1 MNRISGKVMFPYLLA
16 ASLSGH
22 AVQAAYQPHDWG
34 RVNMQGSIIDSA
46 CAIATESQEQVIDMD
61 VVPVA
66 DILRTGWGNTY
77 PLSIEL
83 INCTLTPPKGEV
95 ENSRQFQMTFDG
107 EADGKLF
114 GIGGEA
120 KGIALQISDE
130 RGNIATPGNPLPVG
144 NNLYS
149 GMRLNYHLR
158 IVSNSRPLH
167 AGVYS
172 TALRFRLDYY

>member
-1 MNRISGKVMFPYLLA
+1 MVRFSGKVLFPCLLA

-83 INCTLTPPKGEV
+83 INCTLTPPKG
-95 ENSRQFQMTFDG
+95 RR
-107 EADGKLF
+107 K
-114 GIGGEA
+114 
-120 KGIALQISDE
+120 IAGS
-130 RGNIATPGNPLPVG
+130 
-144 NNLYS
+144 
-149 GMRLNYHLR
+149 
-158 IVSNSRPLH
+158 
-167 AGVYS
+167 
-172 TALRFRLDYY
+172 FR